1 MCIKK
6 PLVLKLQSSYSGAVS
21 ILPARITMCA
31 SSRLGSMPIVSFFF
45 RLLQLLFICV
55 PFSLVASEDV
65 LKGDIINWC
74 MSIWCFCFTVS
85 FFIFLVEFCGLQSR
99 LPFSWD
105 GFLYAYA
112 FNFAIVCLTTSIIFG
127 TAHIQFLSP
136 GPTRDRATTATAF
149 SCIVAVLYA
158 IEVAWVYV
166 RPGDISCFVPTLP
179 GMLRRLENIVA
190 CLILTINSSRSLY
203 QHQPALEWCVAVYAI
218 CFILGAVNF
227 LVNGS
232 DCDNDKKLPVRYPRF
247 LQGQTVLSLLLYA
260 SALVLWPLYQFSEKL
275 GGQPQRS
282 SDDSCSDHHTS
293 FVCIWDLRLA
303 VTILTAINLL
313 LYVADTAYLARE
325 ALVGTQAWQKGL

>member
-1 MCIKK
+1 MC
-6 PLVLKLQSSYSGAVS
+6 
-21 ILPARITMCA
+21 
-31 SSRLGSMPIVSFFF
+31 
-45 RLLQLLFICV
+45 
-55 PFSLVASEDV
+55 
-65 LKGDIINWC
+65 GDIINWY
-74 MSIWCFCFTVS
+74 MFLWCFCFIVS
-85 FFIFLVEFCGLQSR
+85 LLIFLVELCGLQSR

-112 FNFAIVCLTTSIIFG
+112 FNFTIVCLTTSIIFG

-179 GMLRRLENIVA
+179 GMLRRLESIVA

-232 DCDNDKKLPVRYPRF
+232 DCDNDKKLPIPYPRF

-293 FVCIWDLRLA
+293 FVFSLLVSSEGPSVPSHVPPPHPSLFSVPFPSSALSPSLFSLA
-303 VTILTAINLL
+303 AHTLLCLSLCLLSSFLHFLLFGAFLVFCLLISCELTTFSH
-313 LYVADTAYLARE
+313 VSSPDHW
-325 ALVGTQAWQKGL
+325 GP